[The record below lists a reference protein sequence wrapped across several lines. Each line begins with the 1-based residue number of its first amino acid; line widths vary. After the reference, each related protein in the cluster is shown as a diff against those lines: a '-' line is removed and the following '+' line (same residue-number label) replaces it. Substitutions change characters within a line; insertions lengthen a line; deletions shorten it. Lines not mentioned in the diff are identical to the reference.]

1 MASGKVTLRITNRLN
16 APRLVVLEPWT
27 GQYTLEPGKSFD
39 IVAEGDLEYPLEL
52 EINDESV
59 VVYSFDS
66 AGALLSIFQNGK
78 EIQRSE

>member
-1 MASGKVTLRITNRLN
+1 MASGKVTLRITNRLSS
-16 APRLVVLEPWT
+16 PRLVVLEPWT

-52 EINDESV
+52 EISDESV

-66 AGALLSIFQNGK
+66 PGALLSIFQDGR